1 MDNQTERMAEM
12 GETNRYSRIVE
23 EIFFKSYRKSFTEV
37 LFERENIIHAADKL
51 GIKLPKK
58 T

>member
-1 MDNQTERMAEM
+1 MGNQKERMAAM

-23 EIFFKSYRKSFTEV
+23 EIFFKTYRKSFTEV
-37 LFERENIIHAADKL
+37 LFEREDINRAADKL
-51 GIKLPKK
+51 GIKLPK